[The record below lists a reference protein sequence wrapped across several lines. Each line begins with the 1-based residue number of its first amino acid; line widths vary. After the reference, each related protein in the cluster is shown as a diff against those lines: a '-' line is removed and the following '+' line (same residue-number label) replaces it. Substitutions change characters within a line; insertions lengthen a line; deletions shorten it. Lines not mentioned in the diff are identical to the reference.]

1 MAIVIKTIRGRQ
13 YRYAQRSYRIN
24 GKVKTKSVYLGP
36 VGGRVR
42 RQGVLGQIGEFIT
55 ANLQHEHVFDME
67 ALGREQQEREQQK
80 AAKVTAGLAELH
92 ERYGL
97 VLGPRIPV
105 PIEKVPRGVAQR
117 APPPPAAPEIEARQQ
132 DAPSDIADGAV
143 DETEAQ

>member
-67 ALGREQQEREQQK
+67 ALGREQQER
-80 AAKVTAGLAELH
+80 
-92 ERYGL
+92 YGL